1 MALLVAAANAWI
13 APNDK
18 PAYGAIPVQKSQSLL
33 DTRLDLAGISSEFA
47 GERFLSLLLQDINQK
62 FGQVPT
68 ERQGLAELITFAAT
82 MPFRAVPQDTS
93 YAFLR
98 GINKSDIFW
107 QRASAAKGTGIFLE
121 AATTACTDAT
131 VAGLATPTGD
141 TGAMWGFKEH
151 PLMYEYFYIYNRA
164 SARST
169 CNAKWLSAKI
179 TEAECISSSAL
190 ELTPFYSD
198 SALW

>member
-1 MALLVAAANAWI
+1 
-13 APNDK
+13 
-18 PAYGAIPVQKSQSLL
+18 LL
-33 DTRLDLAGISSEFA
+33 DTRLDLAGISSEFD

-68 ERQGLAELITFAAT
+68 ERQGLAELITFGAI

-121 AATTACTDAT
+121 ANDATSTCTDAT
-131 VAGLATPTGD
+131 VKGSASSSSD
-141 TGAMWGFKEH
+141 SGAMWGFKEH

-164 SARST
+164 TSLRKS
-169 CNAKWLSAKI
+169 CNAKWLSAK
-179 TEAECISSSAL
+179 TEESECKK
-190 ELTPFYSD
+190 D
-198 SALW
+198 SAL